1 MPGRE
6 PVVSVDPVALMVTAG
21 GVESILG
28 MMVLTSDLLHAEHT
42 CLQPG
47 LFLLM
52 LCSNNCLFSTPIPYS
67 PLSQEAAG
75 DSHLQPRQVMGW

>member
-1 MPGRE
+1 M
-6 PVVSVDPVALMVTAG
+6 SLDPVALMVTAG
-21 GVESILG
+21 GVESVLR
-28 MMVLTSDLLHAEHT
+28 MMALTSDLPHAEYT

-52 LCSNNCLFSTPIPYS
+52 LCSNDCLLPIPAPHS

-75 DSHLQPRQVMGW
+75 DSHLQPRQVIRW